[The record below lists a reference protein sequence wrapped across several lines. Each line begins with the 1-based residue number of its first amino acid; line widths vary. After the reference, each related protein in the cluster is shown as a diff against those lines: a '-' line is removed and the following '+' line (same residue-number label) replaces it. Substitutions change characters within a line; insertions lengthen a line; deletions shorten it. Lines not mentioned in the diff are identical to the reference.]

1 MIFKH
6 TKNDRRFLVC
16 CQYND
21 PPATLHHKPIKK
33 RKGMKTTITQIEGL
47 TAEQLQAQFVKLHK
61 ELADIRKKINGK
73 SDNDLLTR
81 KETADILKISLP
93 TLWAW
98 TNKGIIP
105 AYRIGNK
112 VRYKK
117 ADILTALHKMN

>member
-1 MIFKH
+1 MQKMTGVFWYVFNL
-6 TKNDRRFLVC
+6 TTAPQLC
-16 CQYND
+16 TY
-21 PPATLHHKPIKK
+21 KPIKK
-33 RKGMKTTITQIEGL
+33 SKGMKTTITQIEGL
-47 TAEQLQAQFVKLHK
+47 TAEQLQEQFVKLHK
-61 ELADIRKKINGK
+61 ELADIRNKINGK
-73 SDNDLLTR
+73 PDNDLLTR

-117 ADILTALHKMN
+117 ADILTALKQMN

>member
-1 MIFKH
+1 
-6 TKNDRRFLVC
+6 
-16 CQYND
+16 
-21 PPATLHHKPIKK
+21 
-33 RKGMKTTITQIEGL
+33 MKTTITQIEGL
-47 TAEQLQAQFVKLHK
+47 TAEQLQEQFVKLHK
-61 ELADIRKKINGK
+61 ELAGIRDKINGK